1 MLNRIMSVLVK
12 EIRQLRRDTKLL
24 IVIFTFPAFLLVMF
38 GYAVNFDVQNIRI
51 GISDGAKNE
60 MSRQI
65 IEYFSSSDYFL
76 LVSMPDSPDDIIHL
90 LDEKKVQA
98 VIVIPSDISIITYGK
113 GKNPQLQFLIDGV
126 DGNTATIIKNYFN
139 LVVTKLNSQINSEIL
154 AKYGRKFS
162 APIEPEIVL
171 WFNPEL
177 KSTRFL
183 LPGLIAM
190 ILVVTAV
197 VTVSLSLVREKERG
211 TIEQINVSSINN
223 TELLIGKSTPYVAIA
238 FINAALVLLAGYLF
252 FDVSVKGNYFLLMLT
267 TLIFLFAS
275 TSIGVFIS
283 VISDSQQ
290 VAFTAATLVSMLP
303 SLLLSGFIFP
313 IESMPFIIQL
323 ITNLSPAKFYL
334 VTLRAI
340 ILKGS
345 GLGTFYMQ
353 LFYLIIFGL
362 IFLGLS
368 IVIRKKESVSV

>member
-98 VIVIPSDISIITYGK
+98 VIVIPSDISIKTYGK
-113 GKNPQLQFLIDGV
+113 GKNSQLQFLIDGV

-139 LVVTKLNSQINSEIL
+139 LVVTKLNSEINSEIL

-162 APIEPEIVL
+162 APIEPEIVM

>member
-98 VIVIPSDISIITYGK
+98 VIVIPSDISIKTYGK
-113 GKNPQLQFLIDGV
+113 GKNSQLQFLIDGV

-139 LVVTKLNSQINSEIL
+139 LVVTKLNSEINSEIL

-162 APIEPEIVL
+162 APIEPEIVM

-252 FDVSVKGNYFLLMLT
+252 FDVSVNGNYFLLMLT